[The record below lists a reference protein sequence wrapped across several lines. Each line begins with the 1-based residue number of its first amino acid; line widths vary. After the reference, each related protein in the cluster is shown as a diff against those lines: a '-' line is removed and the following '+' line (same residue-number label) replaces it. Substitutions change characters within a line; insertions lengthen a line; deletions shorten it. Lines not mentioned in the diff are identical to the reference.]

1 LANLS
6 NRGGHDPQV
15 AANLADRNA
24 TRQERQAQRLLR
36 IAVQAEQGQSDSARN
51 ARQRQHQVSTVLA
64 DLMKGRRSLGD
75 VVALLCAEDRA
86 FDLAVCLGTLGK
98 LPATQVLKALLAPDI
113 RGIAVV
119 CRSLRLDDPAF
130 KPITDLRARRL
141 KPEPG
146 QADRDRRIY
155 EECSDVVAER
165 AMATLRERLSGVR
178 ADAAADRSASLVS

>member
-1 LANLS
+1 
-6 NRGGHDPQV
+6 
-15 AANLADRNA
+15 
-24 TRQERQAQRLLR
+24 
-36 IAVQAEQGQSDSARN
+36 
-51 ARQRQHQVSTVLA
+51 
-64 DLMKGRRSLGD
+64 MKGRRSLGD

-130 KPITDLRARRL
+130 KPIADLRARRL

-146 QADRDRRIY
+146 QAERDQRIY